1 MRVSKIVLAAD
12 ISMNTFFVSCQ
23 TATWRNKVFIAIISY
38 QAATNTCN
46 FFLKNHLFVH
56 MSAAYYWHYF
66 VTSYFVIIL

>member
-1 MRVSKIVLAAD
+1 MNRSCFLGFDPISMRVSKIRLATD

-46 FFLKNHLFVH
+46 FFKK
-56 MSAAYYWHYF
+56 
-66 VTSYFVIIL
+66 IICLYI